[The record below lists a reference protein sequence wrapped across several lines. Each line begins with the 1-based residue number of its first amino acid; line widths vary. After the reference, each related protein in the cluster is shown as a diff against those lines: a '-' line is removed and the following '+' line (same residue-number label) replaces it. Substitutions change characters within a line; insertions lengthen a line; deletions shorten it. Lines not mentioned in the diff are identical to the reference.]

1 MEKKLI
7 FRDSKLASF
16 SYNHNND
23 DLTEKEKL
31 QQVKKSQWETYEKLG
46 VFLSKID
53 KEKSA
58 FSFKNIRNIQDSSF
72 NILVEVYESKQ
83 NKTENKEFLFKDSDI
98 LMIRCCD
105 GSFQID
111 EKEYEKKLKY
121 IKGFI
126 YGRTISMVLEEC
138 NFSGNLIFE
147 ELNEVDS
154 NNHKIIVNVYETKA

>member
-31 QQVKKSQWETYEKLG
+31 EQVIKSQWETYEKLC
-46 VFLSKID
+46 VFLSEID
-53 KEKSA
+53 KEKSV
-58 FSFKNIRNIQDSSF
+58 FSFKKIRNIQDSSF

-83 NKTENKEFLFKDSDI
+83 NETENKEILFKDSDI

-105 GSFQID
+105 GSFEID
-111 EKEYEKKLKY
+111 KKEYEKKLKH
-121 IKGFI
+121 IKGLI
-126 YGRTISMVLEEC
+126 YDRTISRVLEEY
-138 NFSGNLIFE
+138 NFSGNLIFD

-154 NNHKIIVNVYETKA
+154 NNHKIIVNVYEAKA

>member
-31 QQVKKSQWETYEKLG
+31 EQVIKSQWETYEKLG
-46 VFLSKID
+46 VFLSEID
-53 KEKSA
+53 KGKSV
-58 FSFKNIRNIQDSSF
+58 FSFKKIRNIQDSSF

-83 NKTENKEFLFKDSDI
+83 NDTENKEFLFKDSDI

-105 GSFQID
+105 GSFEID
-111 EKEYEKKLKY
+111 KKEYEKKLKY
-121 IKGFI
+121 IKGLI
-126 YGRTISMVLEEC
+126 YDRTISRVLEEY

-147 ELNEVDS
+147 ELDEVDS
-154 NNHKIIVNVYETKA
+154 NNHKIIVNVYETKT

>member
-31 QQVKKSQWETYEKLG
+31 EQVIKSQWETYEKLG
-46 VFLSKID
+46 IFLSEID
-53 KEKSA
+53 KEKSV
-58 FSFKNIRNIQDSSF
+58 FSFKKIRNIQDSSF
-72 NILVEVYESKQ
+72 NILVEAYESKQ
-83 NKTENKEFLFKDSDI
+83 NDTENKEILFKDSDI
-98 LMIRCCD
+98 LVIRCCD
-105 GSFQID
+105 GSFEID
-111 EKEYEKKLKY
+111 KKEYEKKLKH
-121 IKGFI
+121 IKGLI
-126 YGRTISMVLEEC
+126 YDRTISRVLEEY

-147 ELNEVDS
+147 ELDEVDS

>member
-31 QQVKKSQWETYEKLG
+31 EQVIKSQWETYEKLG
-46 VFLSKID
+46 VFLSEID
-53 KEKSA
+53 KEKSV
-58 FSFKNIRNIQDSSF
+58 FSFKKIRNIQDSSF

-83 NKTENKEFLFKDSDI
+83 NETENKEFLFKDSDI
-98 LMIRCCD
+98 LVIRCCD
-105 GSFQID
+105 GSFEID
-111 EKEYEKKLKY
+111 KKEYEKKLKH
-121 IKGFI
+121 IKGLI
-126 YGRTISMVLEEC
+126 YDRTISRVLEEY

-147 ELNEVDS
+147 ELDEVDS
-154 NNHKIIVNVYETKA
+154 NNHKIIVNVYETKK

>member
-31 QQVKKSQWETYEKLG
+31 EQVIKSQWETYEKLG
-46 VFLSKID
+46 VFLSEID
-53 KEKSA
+53 KEKSV
-58 FSFKNIRNIQDSSF
+58 FSFKKIRNIQDSSF

-83 NKTENKEFLFKDSDI
+83 NETENKEFLFKDSDI
-98 LMIRCCD
+98 LVIRCCD
-105 GSFQID
+105 GSFEID
-111 EKEYEKKLKY
+111 KKEYEKKLKH
-121 IKGFI
+121 IKGLI
-126 YGRTISMVLEEC
+126 YDRTISRVLEEY

-147 ELNEVDS
+147 ELDEVDS
-154 NNHKIIVNVYETKA
+154 NNHKIIVNVYETKT

>member
-31 QQVKKSQWETYEKLG
+31 EQVIKSQWETYEKLG
-46 VFLSKID
+46 IFLSEID
-53 KEKSA
+53 KEKSV
-58 FSFKNIRNIQDSSF
+58 FSFKKIRNIQDSSF

-83 NKTENKEFLFKDSDI
+83 NETENKEFLFKDSDI
-98 LMIRCCD
+98 LVIRCCD
-105 GSFQID
+105 GSFEID
-111 EKEYEKKLKY
+111 KKEYEKKLKH
-121 IKGFI
+121 IKGLI
-126 YGRTISMVLEEC
+126 YDRTISRVLEEY

-154 NNHKIIVNVYETKA
+154 NNHKIIVNVYETKT

>member
-31 QQVKKSQWETYEKLG
+31 QQVNKSQWETCKKLG
-46 VFLSKID
+46 VFLSEID
-53 KEKSA
+53 KEKSI
-58 FSFKNIRNIQDSSF
+58 FTFKKNRSIQDSSF
-72 NILVEVYESKQ
+72 NILVEAYESKQ
-83 NKTENKEFLFKDSDI
+83 NDTENKEILFKDSDI

-105 GSFQID
+105 GSFEID
-111 EKEYEKKLKY
+111 KKEYEKKLKH
-121 IKGFI
+121 IKGLI
-126 YGRTISMVLEEC
+126 YERTICRVLEEC

-147 ELNEVDS
+147 ELDEVDS
-154 NNHKIIVNVYETKA
+154 NNHKIIVNVYETKT